1 MSQEITVTN
10 NKLLIKEGACYIE
23 AERTKDEI
31 VLTIKDADGNNYFA
45 LDADS
50 AHILSIFLKHT

>member
-10 NKLLIKEGACYIE
+10 NKLLIVDGACFIE

-50 AHILSIFLKHT
+50 VHILSIFLKHT